1 VVRATVEAFGPV
13 GDTEMNITIKWPA
26 GSIGVLP
33 SGDNIGSNNSSPT
46 PQEHTPAHKA
56 QDTGNIEAKVVRKP
70 PQN

>member
-1 VVRATVEAFGPV
+1 MRATVEAFGPV

-33 SGDNIGSNNSSPT
+33 SGDNIGSSVST

-56 QDTGNIEAKVVRKP
+56 LDTGNVEAKVVRKP